1 MEDVKKDIAT
11 LPPTCCVV
19 FERVLNMPF
28 LGHSHTTCPVPVL
41 MALFVLP
48 AAVLGISPEIVELK
62 RGVDVLV
69 FFFAC
74 SRKLS

>member
-19 FERVLNMPF
+19 FEHVLNMPF
-28 LGHSHTTCPVPVL
+28 LGHSHTTCLVPAL

-62 RGVDVLV
+62 EGVDVL
-69 FFFAC
+69 FFF
-74 SRKLS
+74 SLVLEK

>member
-11 LPPTCCVV
+11 LPPMCCVV

-28 LGHSHTTCPVPVL
+28 LGHSHTTCLVPVL

-62 RGVDVLV
+62 EGVDVL
-69 FFFAC
+69 FFF
-74 SRKLS
+74 SLVLEK

>member
-11 LPPTCCVV
+11 LPPMCCVV
-19 FERVLNMPF
+19 FERVLNTPF

-48 AAVLGISPEIVELK
+48 AAILGISPEVVELK
-62 RGVDVLV
+62 KGVDVLILFLLV
-69 FFFAC
+69 LE
-74 SRKLS
+74 K

>member
-28 LGHSHTTCPVPVL
+28 LGHSHTTCLVPVL

-48 AAVLGISPEIVELK
+48 AAVLGISPEMVELK
-62 RGVDVLV
+62 EGVDVLV
-69 FFFAC
+69 FF
-74 SRKLS
+74 SLVLEKKS